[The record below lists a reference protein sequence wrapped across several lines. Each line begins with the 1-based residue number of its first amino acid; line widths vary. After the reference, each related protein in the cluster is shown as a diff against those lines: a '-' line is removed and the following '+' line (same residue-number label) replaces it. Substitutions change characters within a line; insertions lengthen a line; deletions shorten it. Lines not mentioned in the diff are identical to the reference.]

1 MNKFFKLLGCTVISS
16 ALILM
21 SGCVEDDEDN
31 NSQKFS
37 SAVASTSQKQFKT
50 IGKFP
55 NFTTT
60 DLNGKQVTNDIFAQ
74 KKLTVINI
82 WGTFCGPCIN
92 EMPELGEWS
101 DEMSNNVQL
110 IGLVCDIEGADDYST
125 INDAKAILNDANA
138 NFLNII
144 PNGGLSQYLNNVDA
158 VPTTIF
164 VDSEGNILDKTISGA
179 DVDGYIEV
187 VAEYLNE

>member
-125 INDAKAILNDANA
+125 INDAKAILN
-138 NFLNII
+138 
-144 PNGGLSQYLNNVDA
+144 NVDA

-179 DVDGYIEV
+179 DVDGYKEV